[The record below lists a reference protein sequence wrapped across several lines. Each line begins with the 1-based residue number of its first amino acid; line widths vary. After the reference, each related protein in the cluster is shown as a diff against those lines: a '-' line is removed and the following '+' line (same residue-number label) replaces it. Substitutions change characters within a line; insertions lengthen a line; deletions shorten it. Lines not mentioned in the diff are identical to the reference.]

1 MQLIFAFTITEENGE
16 ATFAGNI
23 GIQQAVQ
30 VLQQILMAD
39 IVQKAK
45 EQTREEIMLEL
56 KAQKDKPEVR
66 VEEEGRK
73 NATG

>member
-23 GIQQAVQ
+23 DIQRAVQ
-30 VLQQILMAD
+30 VLQRLAIAD

-45 EQTREEIMLEL
+45 EQTREEIMIEL
-56 KAQKDKPEVR
+56 KAQKGKPER
-66 VEEEGRK
+66 REEPL
-73 NATG
+73 

>member
-1 MQLIFAFTITEENGE
+1 MQLLFTFTINQENGE

-39 IVQKAK
+39 IQQRAK

-56 KAQKDKPEVR
+56 EAQKD
-66 VEEEGRK
+66 EEQ
-73 NATG
+73 

>member
-1 MQLIFAFTITEENGE
+1 MQLLFTFTINQENGE

-39 IVQKAK
+39 IQQRAK
-45 EQTREEIMLEL
+45 EQTREEIKLEME
-56 KAQKDKPEVR
+56 AQKDKP
-66 VEEEGRK
+66 K
-73 NATG
+73 